1 MAEMIS
7 SAATGVLGSVINK
20 LAAMLTD
27 KYNLARDV
35 KQGIRSLQ
43 DELRTMEA
51 MLLRLEDKDDDQ
63 IDPLAKDWRSK
74 VRELSYDIED
84 CIDRFVLN
92 HSHGDGGSTANFV
105 HKAIQMV
112 KTLFKDR
119 GIAEEIRRL
128 KRLVSEQSERGKCYY
143 DSNQCLLASS
153 SQPVLFD
160 PRAPSLFQEAR
171 DLVGIDAPREEII
184 SLLRCEDKEHKVV
197 SIYGIGGQGK
207 TTLAMEVY
215 HKITEAAFD
224 SRAFVSV
231 SQTPDMKKLLRDILS
246 QISKSHFDQSQMLE
260 TVEQLIRTVKECLKD
275 KRYFILIDDIWSVSA
290 WELVRSALPVND
302 NGSRIITTTRIEAVA
317 KSCCTGIAAQMY
329 QAKPLSHEDSQRLFF
344 KRLFLSGDDCHPDLR
359 KVSDDILKK
368 CCGLPLAIISI
379 AGLLANRSKAVEIW
393 VNVLRSI
400 AAAVDKNSPID
411 KMKRILLLSYFD
423 LPHHLKSCLLYLSV
437 FLEDSLIDCKQLIL
451 LWVAEG
457 LIPGQD
463 RESME
468 QLGRSYLNELINRS
482 LVQPTKVD
490 GDGTTVEQCRVHDV
504 ILEFIVSKAVEDNF
518 VTIWNGNGFSKNYS
532 SNKIRRLSIQK
543 DISSRAEEIAETI
556 KNGAQI
562 RSINIFGSNSV
573 LVTKHATEFL
583 NSQVLRVLNIEV
595 EYGKCSLGHVK
606 SLGQLKYLRIHN
618 YALVGKLPQ
627 DIEKLQHL
635 ETLDVRR
642 QCLQKLPASII
653 QLQKLVRLHVYPS
666 VRLPDGIGSLQA
678 LEALST
684 INLGIQSVKFIQGLG
699 DLTNLKL
706 LKIDWPCSTELRD
719 MEDHKEACISTLSRL
734 FSHLREL
741 RVWQSDPDATCSFMA
756 SCVPTPPPL
765 RKLVLNTRYLNCMGP
780 QISSLVNLSRLSIRV
795 HGEAGKEGINILA
808 SLPMLLSLSVRLF
821 NDKDGDSG
829 IVYPRNAI
837 NPQGFQRLLKFHF
850 RCYWCDAAL
859 EFEPGAMP
867 RLQRL
872 MLELMARCQFKFGEG
887 GLVLGL
893 QNLAGLKH
901 LAIDINCDAAVADEV
916 EALENDI
923 RDAAGVHPNSPM
935 LHVRR
940 LDQDIFS
947 SMAQGCSRRP
957 SDHPIPY

>member
-1 MAEMIS
+1 MAN
-7 SAATGVLGSVINK
+7 AATSVLGSVIGK
-20 LAAMLTD
+20 LAAMLTE
-27 KYNLARDV
+27 KYQLASNV
-35 KQGIRSLQ
+35 KRGICFLR
-43 DELRTMEA
+43 DELSTMEA
-51 MLLRLEDKDDDQ
+51 VLLRLEDKDDDQ

-84 CIDRFVLN
+84 CIDRFMLN
-92 HSHGDGGSTANFV
+92 HSHGGSKANFV
-105 HKAIQMV
+105 RKAMQKV
-112 KTLFKDR
+112 KTLFEDG
-119 GIAEEIRRL
+119 GIAEEIRKL
-128 KRLVSEQSERGKCYY
+128 KSLVSEQSDRGKRYY
-143 DSNQCLLASS
+143 DINQCLLASS
-153 SQPVLFD
+153 SQPVLLD
-160 PRAPSLFQEAR
+160 PRAPALFQEAR

-215 HKITEAAFD
+215 HKITEASSD
-224 SRAFVSV
+224 SRRAFVSL

-275 KRYFILIDDIWSVSA
+275 KRYFILIDDIWSVPA

-317 KSCCTGIAAQMY
+317 KSCCAGIAAQMY

-379 AGLLANRSKAVEIW
+379 AGLLANRSKAVEVW

-400 AAAVDKNSPID
+400 AAAVDKDSPID
-411 KMKRILLLSYFD
+411 KMKRILLLSYVD

-437 FLEDSLIDCKQLIL
+437 FPEDSLIDCQQLIL

-482 LVQPTKVD
+482 LVQPTNVEVD
-490 GDGTTVEQCRVHDV
+490 STTVKQCRVHDV

-543 DISSRAEEIAETI
+543 DISSRAEEIARTI
-556 KNGAQI
+556 KNGAHI

-573 LVTKHATEFL
+573 LVNKHATEFL
-583 NSQVLRVLNIEV
+583 NNQVLRVLYIEGV
-595 EYGKCSLGHVK
+595 VGASPLGHVK

-618 YALVGKLPQ
+618 YDFVGKFPR

-635 ETLDVRR
+635 ETLDVRWHR
-642 QCLQKLPASII
+642 LEKLPASII
-653 QLQKLVRLHVYPS
+653 QLQKLVRLHIHHS
-666 VRLPDGIGSLQA
+666 VRLPDGIRNLQA
-678 LEALST
+678 LEELSR
-684 INLGIQSVKFIQGLG
+684 IDLDIQSVKFIQGLS
-699 DLTNLKL
+699 DLTNMKILE
-706 LKIDWPCSTELRD
+706 IDWPYFTEFLD
-719 MEDHKEACISTLSRL
+719 MEGHKKACISLLSKL
-734 FSHLREL
+734 FTRLREL
-741 RVWQSDPDATCSFMA
+741 RVWGSDAVATRPFMS
-756 SCVPTPPPL
+756 SCVPTSPPL
-765 RKLVLNTRYLNCMGP
+765 RKLVLNTRDLNCMGP
-780 QISSLVNLSRLSIRV
+780 QISSLVNLTRLRIFIR
-795 HGEAGKEGINILA
+795 GEAGKEGINILA
-808 SLPMLLSLSVRLF
+808 SLPMLLSLTVGLF

-837 NPQGFQRLLKFHF
+837 NPQGFQRLLKFHL
-850 RCYWCDAAL
+850 RCWREAAL

-867 RLQRL
+867 KLERLKLQ
-872 MLELMARCQFKFGEG
+872 LMARCQFKWEG

-901 LAIDINCDAAVADEV
+901 VDVDVNCSAAVADEL

-935 LHVRR
+935 LQVRR
-940 LDQDIFS
+940 LDQDIFG

>member
-7 SAATGVLGSVINK
+7 SAATGVLGSVIDK

-35 KQGIRSLQ
+35 KQGILSLQ

-84 CIDRFVLN
+84 CIERFVLN

-119 GIAEEIRRL
+119 GIAEEIQRL
-128 KRLVSEQSERGKCYY
+128 KRLVSEQSERGKRYY
-143 DSNQCLLASS
+143 DINQCLLASS
-153 SQPVLFD
+153 SQPLLLD
-160 PRAPSLFQEAR
+160 PRAPALFQEAR

-231 SQTPDMKKLLRDILS
+231 SQTPDMKKLLRDILF

-275 KRYFILIDDIWSVSA
+275 KRYFILIDDIWSVAA
-290 WELVRSALPVND
+290 WELLQSALPRND

-379 AGLLANRSKAVEIW
+379 AGLLANRSKAVEVW

-400 AAAVDKNSPID
+400 AAAVDKDSPID
-411 KMKRILLLSYFD
+411 KMKRILLLSYVD
-423 LPHHLKSCLLYLSV
+423 LPHHLKNCLLYLSV
-437 FLEDSLIDCKQLIL
+437 FPEDYPIDCRQLIL

-457 LIPGQD
+457 LIPGHH

-468 QLGRSYLNELINRS
+468 QLGRSYMNELVNRS
-482 LVQPTKVD
+482 LVQPTKVGAD
-490 GDGTTVEQCRVHDV
+490 GATVKQCRVHDV

-532 SNKIRRLSIQK
+532 SSKIRHLSIQK
-543 DISSRAEEIAETI
+543 DISSRAEEIAKTI

-573 LVTKHATEFL
+573 LVNKHATEFL
-583 NSQVLRVLNIEV
+583 NSQVLRVLNIVV
-595 EYGKCSLGHVK
+595 EYGQCSLGNVK

-618 YALVGKLPQ
+618 YLGKLPQ

-635 ETLDVRR
+635 ETLDVGR
-642 QCLQKLPASII
+642 QFGGKLPESII
-653 QLQKLVRLHVYPS
+653 QLQKLVRLHVGS

-678 LEALST
+678 LEELSR
-684 INLGIQSVKFIQGLG
+684 IDLGIQSVKFIQGLG

-706 LKIDWPCSTELRD
+706 LQINWPCSTELHD
-719 MEDHKEACISTLSRL
+719 MKDHKEACISMLSRL
-734 FSHLREL
+734 FRHLREL
-741 RVWQSDPDATCSFMA
+741 LVWQSYPDATCSFMA

-765 RKLVLNTRYLNCMGP
+765 RKLVGPYIHNLNREGP
-780 QISSLVNLSRLSIRV
+780 QISSLVNLTRLSITV
-795 HGEAGKEGINILA
+795 LNEAGKEGINILA
-808 SLPMLLSLSVRLF
+808 SLPMLLSLTVALL
-821 NDKDGDSG
+821 NDKNGDSG
-829 IVYPRNAI
+829 ILYARHAI
-837 NPQGFQRLLKFHF
+837 SRQGFQRLVKFDL
-850 RCYWCDAAL
+850 RCWREGAV

-867 RLQRL
+867 KLRRLK
-872 MLELMARCQFKFGEG
+872 LELMAWCQFKFGEG

-935 LHVRR
+935 LQVRR
-940 LDQDIFS
+940 LDQYIFS

>member
-1 MAEMIS
+1 MAEMMA

-112 KTLFKDR
+112 KTMFKDR

-128 KRLVSEQSERGKCYY
+128 KRLVSEQSERGKRYY
-143 DSNQCLLASS
+143 DINQCLLASS
-153 SQPVLFD
+153 SQPMVLLD
-160 PRAPSLFQEAR
+160 PRAPALFQEAR
-171 DLVGIDAPREEII
+171 DLVGIVAPREEII
-184 SLLRCEDKEHKVV
+184 SLLRCEDKVHKVV
-197 SIYGIGGQGK
+197 SIYGLAGQGK

-215 HKITEAAFD
+215 HKITETAFD

-231 SQTPDMKKLLRDILS
+231 SQTPDMKELLRNILS
-246 QISKSHFDQSQMLE
+246 QISKSHGGQMLE

-379 AGLLANRSKAVEIW
+379 AGLLANRSKAVEVW

-400 AAAVDKNSPID
+400 AAAVDKDSPID
-411 KMKRILLLSYFD
+411 KMKRIMLLSYVD

-437 FLEDSLIDCKQLIL
+437 FPEDSLIDCQQLIL

-482 LVQPTKVD
+482 LVQPTKV
-490 GDGTTVEQCRVHDV
+490 GGHGATVKQCRVHDV

-518 VTIWNGNGFSKNYS
+518 ITIWNGNGFSKNYS

-543 DISSRAEEIAETI
+543 DISSRTEEIAKMI

-562 RSINIFGSNSV
+562 RSIIIFGSNSV
-573 LVTKHATEFL
+573 LVNKHATEFL
-583 NSQVLRVLNIEV
+583 NSQVLRVLNIEGEV
-595 EYGKCSLGHVK
+595 GECSLGNVK
-606 SLGQLKYLRIHN
+606 SLGLLKSLRIDN
-618 YALVGKLPQ
+618 KFSASKLPK
-627 DIEKLQHL
+627 DVEKLQRL
-635 ETLDVRR
+635 ETLDVR
-642 QCLQKLPASII
+642 LAKLENLPCII
-653 QLQKLVRLHVYPS
+653 QLHKLVRLFVDDS
-666 VRLPDGIGSLQA
+666 VRLPDGIRSLQA
-678 LEALST
+678 LEELSW
-684 INLGIQSVKFIQGLG
+684 IDLGIQSVKFIQGLG

-706 LKIDWPCSTELRD
+706 LKINWPYSTELRD
-719 MEDHKEACISTLSRL
+719 MKDHKEACISTLSRL
-734 FSHLREL
+734 FRHLREL
-741 RVWQSDPDATCSFMA
+741 HVWHSDRDGTCSFMA

-765 RKLVLNTRYLNCMGP
+765 QMLRLDTHNLNRMGP
-780 QISSLVNLSRLSIRV
+780 QISSLVNLTRLRISIS
-795 HGEAGKEGINILA
+795 GEAGKEGINILA
-808 SLPMLLSLSVRLF
+808 NLPMLLSLTVVLF
-821 NDKDGDSG
+821 IGKDLDSG
-829 IVYPRNAI
+829 IVYPRHAI
-837 NPQGFQRLLKFHF
+837 SRQGFQRLLKFHF
-850 RCYWCDAAL
+850 DNSLCDAGPL

-867 RLQRL
+867 KLQRL
-872 MLELMARCQFKFGEG
+872 KLGLKARCQFKFGEG
-887 GLVLGL
+887 VLGL

-901 LAIDINCDAAVADEV
+901 LAIDINCGRAVAYEV
-916 EALENDI
+916 EALEDDI
-923 RDAAGVHPNSPM
+923 RGAAAVHPNRPI
-935 LHVRR
+935 LQVQRIY
-940 LDQDIFS
+940 QYA
-947 SMAQGCSRRP
+947 MAQGRSRRP
-957 SDHPIPY
+957 SDHAIVEA

>member
-7 SAATGVLGSVINK
+7 SAATGVLGSVIDK

-35 KQGIRSLQ
+35 KEGIRSLQ

-51 MLLRLEDKDDDQ
+51 MLLRLEDKDDDH

-112 KTLFKDR
+112 KRLFKDR

-128 KRLVSEQSERGKCYY
+128 NRLVSEQSERGKRYY
-143 DSNQCLLASS
+143 DINQCLLASS
-153 SQPVLFD
+153 SQPVPLD
-160 PRAPSLFQEAR
+160 PRAPALFQEAR

-246 QISKSHFDQSQMLE
+246 QISQRHVDQPQM
-260 TVEQLIRTVKECLKD
+260 
-275 KRYFILIDDIWSVSA
+275 YFILIDDIWSVSA

-379 AGLLANRSKAVEIW
+379 AGLLANRSKAVEVW

-400 AAAVDKNSPID
+400 AAVDKDSPID

-437 FLEDSLIDCKQLIL
+437 FPEDSLIDCQQLIL

-463 RESME
+463 RENME

-482 LVQPTKVD
+482 LVQPTKV
-490 GDGTTVEQCRVHDV
+490 GGHGATVKQCRVHDV

-543 DISSRAEEIAETI
+543 DISSRAEEIAKMI
-556 KNGAQI
+556 KNGGQI

-573 LVTKHATEFL
+573 LVNKHATEFL
-583 NSQVLRVLNIEV
+583 NSQVLRVLNIEGV
-595 EYGKCSLGHVK
+595 VGECSLGNVK
-606 SLGQLKYLRIHN
+606 SLGQLKFLRIDN
-618 YALVGKLPQ
+618 KFSASKLPE
-627 DIEKLQHL
+627 DIEKLQRL
-635 ETLDVRR
+635 ETLDVRWAM
-642 QCLQKLPASII
+642 LENLPTCII
-653 QLQKLVRLHVYPS
+653 PLHKLVRLFVHAS
-666 VRLPDGIGSLQA
+666 VRLPDGIGSLRA
-678 LEALST
+678 LEELSR
-684 INLGIQSVKFIQGLG
+684 IDLGIQSVKFIQGLG
-699 DLTNLKL
+699 DLTNMRILEIGWSYSRK
-706 LKIDWPCSTELRD
+706 
-719 MEDHKEACISTLSRL
+719 DHKEAWISTLSRL
-734 FSHLREL
+734 FRHLREL
-741 RVWQSDPDATCSFMA
+741 RVWRSEPDATCSFIA

-765 RKLVLNTRYLNCMGP
+765 QMLLLHTHNLNRVAP
-780 QISSLVNLSRLSIRV
+780 QISSLVNLTRLRIFVR
-795 HGEAGKEGINILA
+795 GQAGKEGMNILA
-808 SLPMLLSLSVRLF
+808 SLPMLLSLTVTLS
-821 NDKDGDSG
+821 NDQAG
-829 IVYPRNAI
+829 ILYAI
-837 NPQGFQRLLKFHF
+837 SRQGFQRLLKFHF
-850 RCYWCDAAL
+850 RCDWCDEAL

-867 RLQRL
+867 KLQRL
-872 MLELMARCQFKFGEG
+872 KLELSASGKFKFGEG

-893 QNLAGLKH
+893 ENLAGLKH
-901 LAIDINCDAAVADEV
+901 LAINCSAAFADEL
-916 EALENDI
+916 EALEDDI
-923 RDAAGVHPNSPM
+923 RGAAAVHPNRPI
-935 LHVRR
+935 LQVRTEYVG
-940 LDQDIFS
+940 IE
-947 SMAQGCSRRP
+947 QGKFDLSDGRR
-957 SDHPIPY
+957 HRWLIAITVFQGA

>member
-7 SAATGVLGSVINK
+7 SAATGVLGSVIDK

-35 KQGIRSLQ
+35 KQGIESLQ

-51 MLLRLEDKDDDQ
+51 MLLMLEDKDDDQ

-74 VRELSYDIED
+74 VRELSYEIED

-143 DSNQCLLASS
+143 DINQCLLASS
-153 SQPVLFD
+153 SQPVPLD
-160 PRAPSLFQEAR
+160 PRAPALFQEAR

-231 SQTPDMKKLLRDILS
+231 SQTPDMKKLLRDMLS

-302 NGSRIITTTRIEAVA
+302 NGSIIITTTRIEAVA

-379 AGLLANRSKAVEIW
+379 AGLLANRSKAVEVW

-400 AAAVDKNSPID
+400 AVVVDKDSPID
-411 KMKRILLLSYFD
+411 KMKRILLLSYVD

-437 FLEDSLIDCKQLIL
+437 FPEDYPIDCRQLIL

-482 LVQPTKVD
+482 LVQPTKV
-490 GDGTTVEQCRVHDV
+490 GGHGATVKQCRVHDV

-532 SNKIRRLSIQK
+532 LNKIRRLSIQK
-543 DISSRAEEIAETI
+543 DISSRAEEIAKTI

-583 NSQVLRVLNIEV
+583 NRQVLRVLNIEV
-595 EYGKCSLGHVK
+595 EYCEVGECSLGNVK
-606 SLGQLKYLRIHN
+606 SLGQLKYLRIHGH
-618 YALVGKLPQ
+618 ASVGKLPQ

-635 ETLDVRR
+635 ETLDVRW
-642 QCLQKLPASII
+642 QCLEKLPASII
-653 QLQKLVRLHVYPS
+653 QLQKLVRLHVDRS

-678 LEALST
+678 LEELT
-684 INLGIQSVKFIQGLG
+684 WIDLGIQSVKFIQGLS
-699 DLTNLKL
+699 DLTNLRIL
-706 LKIDWPCSTELRD
+706 EIDL
-719 MEDHKEACISTLSRL
+719 KEACISTLSRL
-734 FSHLREL
+734 FGHLREL
-741 RVWQSDPDATCSFMA
+741 RVWGSEPDATCSFMA
-756 SCVPTPPPL
+756 SCVPTPTPL
-765 RKLVLNTRYLNCMGP
+765 QMLLLDTHNLNRVGP
-780 QISSLVNLSRLSIRV
+780 QISSLVNLTRLCIFVR
-795 HGEAGKEGINILA
+795 GEAGKEGINILA
-808 SLPMLLSLSVRLF
+808 SLPMLLSLTVGLF
-821 NDKDGDSG
+821 NDLNC
-829 IVYPRNAI
+829 IVYARHAI
-837 NPQGFQRLLKFHF
+837 SRQGFQRLVKFHF
-850 RCYWCDAAL
+850 RCCLRDVAL

-867 RLQRL
+867 KLQRL
-872 MLELMARCQFKFGEG
+872 KLELMARCQFKFGEG

-901 LAIDINCDAAVADEV
+901 LAIDINCSAAVADEV
-916 EALENDI
+916 EALEDDI
-923 RDAAGVHPNSPM
+923 RGAAAVHPNRPI
-935 LHVRR
+935 LQIQRFLR
-940 LDQDIFS
+940 
-947 SMAQGCSRRP
+947 MAQGCSRRP
-957 SDHPIPY
+957 SDHAIVEA